1 MGYNNDKENIYR
13 CDIFRGK
20 PSFDENCAAVIKLQH
35 ISKTLITSKTQED

>member
-20 PSFDENCAAVIKLQH
+20 PRFDENCAAVIKLQH
-35 ISKTLITSKTQED
+35 ICKTLITNKTQED